1 MQNSVANVQQTVTIF
16 YPDAEPLLKY
26 SPVTL
31 HLSPL
36 LVLMKTLILL
46 FQFNP
51 YFIFHCL
58 KLVNQKVVIPKPKEN
73 NIPRYQNED
82 KKSKILHS
90 VTYNNIT
97 LIKNNGNKET
107 R

>member
-16 YPDAEPLLKY
+16 YPDVEPLVKY

-36 LVLMKTLILL
+36 LVLMKTLMLL

-58 KLVNQKVVIPKPKEN
+58 KLVIQKVVIPKPKEN

-90 VTYNNIT
+90 VTYNYSYQ
-97 LIKNNGNKET
+97 KQRE
-107 R
+107 

>member
-36 LVLMKTLILL
+36 LVLMKTLMLL

-51 YFIFHCL
+51 YFII
-58 KLVNQKVVIPKPKEN
+58 IPLSQTC
-73 NIPRYQNED
+73 YS
-82 KKSKILHS
+82 KSCHTQSEGK
-90 VTYNNIT
+90 
-97 LIKNNGNKET
+97 
-107 R
+107 